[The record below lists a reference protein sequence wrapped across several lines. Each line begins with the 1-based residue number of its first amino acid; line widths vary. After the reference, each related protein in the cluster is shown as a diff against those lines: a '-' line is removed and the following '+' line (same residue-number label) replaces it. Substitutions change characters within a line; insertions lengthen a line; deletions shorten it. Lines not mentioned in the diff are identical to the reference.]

1 MTNFKEFQGKN
12 LDEAIAEACSYYG
25 IGRDKLEIDIVNDAK
40 TGIFG
45 LVGAK
50 KATVRARRV
59 NTPALMESLEE
70 VAAPATPARDAGN
83 RRPAA
88 TQRPPKSPAPSG
100 RRENPRQQSQ
110 QAPQPQPM
118 HEPLSAPVEQR
129 PAMAPV
135 PPVAAALHSQ
145 PGQPSSQPSAQ
156 AHGNTQAPAQ
166 GRPISQSKERPSRGP
181 RGYNGQPAE
190 RPAPRPRRQDQ
201 SDFTPRV
208 QGSARGEG
216 FEDGERESNFV
227 VLEGEM
233 AQKACE
239 VACSVVL
246 QLVQPIVGE
255 VPCEAEVQEERLR
268 LMLDCGESVGILV
281 GREGQTL
288 ASIQYLASRLVAKQL
303 GGAVRLQIDVG
314 NYRERQDERLREMAL
329 FLGDKAKK
337 TRRVQVTRPLSAYQR
352 RIIHLALEGDTDLQ
366 THSKGEGPH
375 RRVVI
380 QARRASKHDPAAQP
394 EEGFDLADEQVDVE
408 GEE

>member
-70 VAAPATPARDAGN
+70 VAAPTTPARDPGG

-88 TQRPPKSPAPSG
+88 APRPQKSPAPSG
-100 RRENPRQQSQ
+100 RREHPRQQPQ
-110 QAPQPQPM
+110 QAPHPQPL
-118 HEPLSAPVEQR
+118 HEAVSAPVEQR

-135 PPVAAALHSQ
+135 AAAPHSYSNQ
-145 PGQPSSQPSAQ
+145 SPSQLPAQ
-156 AHGNTQAPAQ
+156 AQGNTQAPTA
-166 GRPISQSKERPSRGP
+166 GRPASQSKERPSRGP
-181 RGYNGQPAE
+181 RTYNGQPAE

-201 SDFTPRV
+201 PGFTPRV

-233 AQKACE
+233 AKKACE

-246 QLVQPIVGE
+246 QLIQPIVGE

-380 QARRASKHDPAAQP
+380 QARRAAKHDPAAQP
-394 EEGFDLADEQVDVE
+394 EEGIDLADEQIDVE

>member
-12 LDEAIAEACSYYG
+12 LDEAISEACSYYG
-25 IGRDKLEIDIVNDAK
+25 VGREKLEIDIVNDAK

-59 NTPALMESLEE
+59 NTPALMESLEDM
-70 VAAPATPARDAGN
+70 AAPASPARDAG
-83 RRPAA
+83 
-88 TQRPPKSPAPSG
+88 G
-100 RRENPRQQSQ
+100 RK
-110 QAPQPQPM
+110 
-118 HEPLSAPVEQR
+118 
-129 PAMAPV
+129 
-135 PPVAAALHSQ
+135 
-145 PGQPSSQPSAQ
+145 PSAQ
-156 AHGNTQAPAQ
+156 AHPKKGSAPSARGEHPRQQARSAPEAVTTPAEQASPTPPAAATHTSLSGQPHGQ
-166 GRPISQSKERPSRGP
+166 GRPQGKPFTQGKERPGRGP

-190 RPAPRPRRQDQ
+190 RQAPGQRRLETAE
-201 SDFTPRV
+201 FTPRV
-208 QGSARGEG
+208 HDSARAEG

-227 VLEGEM
+227 VLEGDM
-233 AQKACE
+233 VQKACT
-239 VACSVVL
+239 VACNVVL

-255 VPCEAEVQEERLR
+255 VPCEAEVQDERLR

-303 GGAVRLQIDVG
+303 GGAVRLQIDVS

-380 QARRASKHDPAAQP
+380 QARRGAKREAAAQP
-394 EEGFDLADEQVDVE
+394 DEGVDADDNQFDVE

>member
-12 LDEAIAEACSYYG
+12 LDEAISEACSYYG
-25 IGRDKLEIDIVNDAK
+25 IGREKLEIDIVNDAK

-59 NTPALMESLEE
+59 NTPALIESLEDTG
-70 VAAPATPARDAGN
+70 AAATPARDAGG
-83 RRPAA
+83 RKPAA
-88 TQRPPKSPAPSG
+88 PQRPKKGPAPSM
-100 RRENPRQQSQ
+100 RAEHSRQQPHEPVS
-110 QAPQPQPM
+110 APAEPETHKPLAASPDQPPAQPLSQPQ
-118 HEPLSAPVEQR
+118 AR
-129 PAMAPV
+129 
-135 PPVAAALHSQ
+135 
-145 PGQPSSQPSAQ
+145 
-156 AHGNTQAPAQ
+156 TQ
-166 GRPISQSKERPSRGP
+166 GRPYAQSKERPGRGP
-181 RGYNGQPAE
+181 RAHNGQPAE

-201 SDFTPRV
+201 ADFTPRV
-208 QGSARGEG
+208 QGSARPEG
-216 FEDGERESNFV
+216 IEEGERESNFV

-233 AQKACE
+233 VQKACA

-255 VPCEAEVQEERLR
+255 VPCEAEVQDERLR

-352 RIIHLALEGDTDLQ
+352 RIIHLALEGDSDLQ

-380 QARRASKHDPAAQP
+380 QAKRTAKRDAAAQP
-394 EEGFDLADEQVDVE
+394 DEGFDEADDQFDVE

>member
-12 LDEAIAEACSYYG
+12 LDEAISEACSYYG
-25 IGRDKLEIDIVNDAK
+25 VGRDKLEIDIVNDAK

-50 KATVRARRV
+50 KATVRACRV

-70 VAAPATPARDAGN
+70 TAAPATPARDAGG
-83 RRPAA
+83 RKPAA
-88 TQRPPKSPAPSG
+88 PQRPIKGPAPSSRG
-100 RRENPRQQSQ
+100 EHPRQQ
-110 QAPQPQPM
+110 P
-118 HEPLSAPVEQR
+118 HEPAPA
-129 PAMAPV
+129 PAEPERYT
-135 PPVAAALHSQ
+135 PPVAAAPDQ
-145 PGQPSSQPSAQ
+145 PAAQPQAQ
-156 AHGNTQAPAQ
+156 GQ
-166 GRPISQSKERPSRGP
+166 GRPYAQSKERPGRGP
-181 RGYNGQPAE
+181 RGQNGQPE
-190 RPAPRPRRQDQ
+190 QRHAPRPRRQEPA
-201 SDFTPRV
+201 DFTPRV
-208 QGSARGEG
+208 QGSARPEG
-216 FEDGERESNFV
+216 FEEGERESNFV

-233 AQKACE
+233 AQKACT
-239 VACSVVL
+239 VACNVVL

-255 VPCEAEVQEERLR
+255 VPCEAEVQDERLR

-380 QARRASKHDPAAQP
+380 QARRGAKPDATAQAD
-394 EEGFDLADEQVDVE
+394 EGFDEADEQFDVE